1 MSAALARSRDRA
13 VAAMRLSAAAVMVFG
28 FTGTGAL
35 AGLLARQHAETAP
48 TSEAGDANGD
58 AQAVKQGGKKKAA
71 ATSVQSASR
80 TVRLPASSQPRRVLV
95 VVHEPAAGD
104 AAPAAPAA
112 PAPQASVSAAPAPA
126 PAPVVAPPPEPVE
139 PSGSSS
145 GSDPG

>member
-13 VAAMRLSAAAVMVFG
+13 VAAMRLSAAAVVVFG

-48 TSEAGDANGD
+48 TSEAGDANSD
-58 AQAVKQGGKKKAA
+58 AQAVKQGGKKTAA
-71 ATSVQSASR
+71 ATSAQSAGR

-95 VVHEPAAGD
+95 VVHEPEAG
-104 AAPAAPAA
+104 APVAPAAS
-112 PAPQASVSAAPAPA
+112 APQASVPAAPAPA